1 MARHQNVKA
10 AREKTRMIETVEVGR
25 ESLDKI
31 RLAMDAMLG
40 VREARKDPN
49 VLAFRGIK
57 EAYMF
62 CTGDRDLSQ
71 VERGGL
77 YRTSE
82 AIAASDFPNVL
93 LDSMTKRLIQDYAE
107 YAINDR
113 LDMLYDAVPLGDYKT
128 QNRIRMGYLSDLSTV
143 AEAGPYTELA
153 KPTDEKITYAVAK
166 RGNVVTISEE
176 TIRNDDTGKIA
187 QYPARLARA
196 GRHTLAS
203 FISNL
208 FITPPNYIPDGV
220 AWFHASHTN
229 LGAAALSAAE
239 LDVRSIALAK
249 QSEKDSTNRLGLQ
262 LYGLMVPV
270 DLRPTALDIN
280 GVNAVGNHFYQYFGA
295 NNERIIINPL
305 LTDVNDWYG
314 FGDPAVAP
322 FLEIGFLDGYRTPQ
336 IFIANLETLGTQFT
350 NDQIQYKV
358 KYVFGGAPLDFRG
371 VFKEVV

>member
-1 MARHQNVKA
+1 
-10 AREKTRMIETVEVGR
+10 MIETVEVGR